1 MLLLIGKPMTLNPI
15 YHITSRDAWQQAQA
29 AGSYR
34 ADTLSTEG
42 FIHTSTGAQVA
53 RTANRFYHGR
63 AGLVLLAIDPVQ
75 LSAELRYEAASDSE
89 LFPHIY
95 GPLNLDA
102 VTAVRDFVPGP
113 DGSFSFP

>member
-1 MLLLIGKPMTLNPI
+1 MTLNLI
-15 YHITSRDAWQQAQA
+15 YHITSRDGWQQAQA
-29 AGSYR
+29 AGAYR
-34 ADTLSTEG
+34 GDTLATEG

-63 AGLVLLAIDPVQ
+63 AGLVLLAIDPAR
-75 LSAELRYEAASDSE
+75 LSAELRYEAASDGE

-102 VTAVRDFVPGP
+102 VTAVGDFLPAP
-113 DGSFSFP
+113 DGTFSFP

>member
-1 MLLLIGKPMTLNPI
+1 VTLNLI

-29 AGSYR
+29 IGAYR
-34 ADTLSTEG
+34 GDTLATEG

-63 AGLVLLAIDPVQ
+63 AGLVLLAIDPAR
-75 LSAELRYEAASDSE
+75 LAAELRYEAASDGE

-95 GPLNLDA
+95 GALNLDA
-102 VTAVRDFVPGP
+102 VTVAHDFMPAP
-113 DGSFSFP
+113 DGSFTFP